1 MWRCPRCGTRN
12 NRVVDHCGNCGM
24 PNPFGDGGST
34 KTIDIPPEST
44 RPPEPEAA
52 TPLPW
57 VTITIAV
64 IGLLLII
71 VLAFAILTG

>member
-12 NRVVDHCGNCGM
+12 TRAVDHCGNCGM

-44 RPPEPEAA
+44 GPSDPEPS
-52 TPLPW
+52 PGLPW
-57 VTITIAV
+57 VTIAIAV
-64 IGLLLII
+64 IGVLTI
-71 VLAFAILTG
+71 VALAIAILAG